1 MNMNIYETGKNMLIC
16 EIIGMGILGTKLT
29 ANTKNTAFGNKY
41 ILLLKSRIR
50 IDQCIFQD
58 VFRHES
64 LLNEQ

>member
-16 EIIGMGILGTKLT
+16 EIIGMGIFGTKLT

-50 IDQCIFQD
+50 IDQCIF
-58 VFRHES
+58 
-64 LLNEQ
+64 